1 MKKITLLAVVLIA
14 ASFASCKKV
23 YTCTCTGTY
32 SYSGGTYT
40 DVYSTGTKVKKST
53 AETWCTGLQ
62 SSGEACT
69 LSK

>member
-1 MKKITLLAVVLIA
+1 MKKITLLAAVIVA

-23 YTCTCTGTY
+23 YTCTCTY
-32 SYSGGTYT
+32 SYNSVTYT
-40 DVYSTGTKVKKST
+40 DVYTTGTKVKKKT

-62 SSGEACT
+62 STGETCS

>member
-32 SYSGGTYT
+32 SDGTSYT
-40 DVYSTGTKVKKST
+40 DVYSTGTKVKKAT
-53 AETWCTGLQ
+53 AESWCSNNNYGNET
-62 SSGEACT
+62 CT

>member
-1 MKKITLLAVVLIA
+1 MKKITLIAAVVIA

-23 YTCTCTGTY
+23 YTCTCSYTY
-32 SYSGGTYT
+32 SGVTYSDT
-40 DVYSTGTKVKKST
+40 YSTGTKVKKKT

-62 SSGEACT
+62 STGETCT

>member
-1 MKKITLLAVVLIA
+1 MKKITLLAVVCIA

-23 YTCTCTGTY
+23 YTCTCVWTGT
-32 SYSGGTYT
+32 SGTTYT
-40 DVYSTGTKVKKST
+40 DVYSTGTKVKKNT

-62 SSGEACT
+62 STGETCT